1 MKIKIT
7 IELDSEEDEE
17 LVEKLIKLMDEENDD
32 AIST

>member
-7 IELDSEEDEE
+7 IELDREEDEE

>member
-1 MKIKIT
+1 MKIKII

-17 LVEKLIKLMDEENDD
+17 LVEKLIKLMDEEDNH